1 MTLIRLILRLIA
13 TLRQKNQE
21 LTRIADALDSIS
33 SNLRPKTEPLSLPVE
48 IRPARIHRIE
58 TKGTWW

>member
-13 TLRQKNQE
+13 CLRQKNQE

-33 SNLRPKTEPLSLPVE
+33 SSLRPKTEPLLLPVE
-48 IRPARIHRIE
+48 IRPARIHRVE
-58 TKGTWW
+58 TRGTWW